1 MNRVL
6 VTGLGVT
13 TAVGLTVEAFWQ
25 ALMVGESGADQISQF
40 DASPYT
46 TTIGAEVRAFDADA
60 YFSRKVARRMSRV
73 SQLAVYTT
81 EKALLDAGLNGVAGE
96 SPVGVFVGCSQ
107 GGFVESEGF
116 FAKSRPSPLALLMP
130 MNSAPASNMSI
141 TFNLTGPLLTYDTAC
156 SSASHAIGMA
166 ALMIRYGQ
174 IERAV
179 VGGVD
184 TVFSRDVFR
193 SWCSLGALSRENE
206 RPKKAC
212 KPFSQNRDGTL
223 LGEGAAML
231 VLESEAAAR
240 RRGARVYAE
249 VAGYGFSSDAH
260 HLTQPQAGGMATAVY
275 NALTDARVNVDEVDY
290 INAHGTGTAVND
302 AMETEAIKRV
312 FGEQAYSVPMSGIKP
327 AVGHTLA
334 ASGAI
339 EFLTCVLAIQHG
351 CLPPTLNYEEPD
363 PACDLDYVVEG
374 AREQNV
380 RLCLSNSF
388 AFGGSNVTLIAKRY
402 E

>member
-1 MNRVL
+1 
-6 VTGLGVT
+6 
-13 TAVGLTVEAFWQ
+13 
-25 ALMVGESGADQISQF
+25 
-40 DASPYT
+40 
-46 TTIGAEVRAFDADA
+46 
-60 YFSRKVARRMSRV
+60 
-73 SQLAVYTT
+73 
-81 EKALLDAGLNGVAGE
+81 
-96 SPVGVFVGCSQ
+96 
-107 GGFVESEGF
+107 
-116 FAKSRPSPLALLMP
+116 
-130 MNSAPASNMSI
+130 
-141 TFNLTGPLLTYDTAC
+141 
-156 SSASHAIGMA
+156 
-166 ALMIRYGQ
+166 MIRYGQ

-212 KPFSQNRDGTL
+212 KPFGQNRDGTL

-231 VLESEAAAR
+231 VLESETAAR

-260 HLTQPQAGGMATAVY
+260 HLTQPQAKGMATAVR

-339 EFLTCVLAIQHG
+339 EFLTCVLAIQNG
-351 CLPPTLNYEEPD
+351 RLPPTLNYEEPD

>member
-25 ALMVGESGADQISQF
+25 ALLMGESGVEQISRF
-40 DASPYT
+40 DASLCS
-46 TTIGAEVRAFDADA
+46 TTIGAEVRAFDADG
-60 YFSRKVARRMSRV
+60 YFTRKVARRMSRV
-73 SQLAVYTT
+73 SQLAVYTA
-81 EKALLDAGLNGVAGE
+81 EKALVDAGLRDGVGE
-96 SPVGVFVGCSQ
+96 LPVGVFLGCSQ

-116 FAKSRPSPLALLMP
+116 FAKGRPSPLALLMP
-130 MNSAPASNMSI
+130 MNSAPASNISI
-141 TFNLTGPLLTYDTAC
+141 SFGLTGPSLTFDTAC

-184 TVFSRDVFR
+184 TVFSQDVFR

-212 KPFSQNRDGTL
+212 KPFSRNRDGTV

-231 VLESEAAAR
+231 VLEAEGAAR

-249 VAGYGFSSDAH
+249 VGGYGFSSDAH
-260 HLTQPQAGGMATAVY
+260 HLTQPDVGGMATAVCQ
-275 NALTDARVNVDEVDY
+275 ALADGRVNVAEVDY

-302 AMETEAIKRV
+302 ALETEAIKRV
-312 FGEQAYSVPMSGIKP
+312 FGEQAYNVPVSGIKA

-351 CLPPTLNYEEPD
+351 CLPPTINYEEPD

-374 AREQNV
+374 AREQKV

-388 AFGGSNVTLIAKRY
+388 AFGGSNVVLVAKRY